1 MSPVPLPATLTVVG
15 VLAALVAPGLAAGP
29 ASAADPCATPRRY
42 VSQAR
47 ADLLRI
53 DANGVHTMGQGT
65 APAGLRM
72 ASTFAGMVTD
82 SPITSAAAARP
93 LGAWVLGGGVP
104 PDAPL
109 ASTVW
114 QQAPPH
120 HAAPALSTAGRRDV
134 GPIRIGTGDMAAH
147 ATWHTGLA
155 CGTRAGRTAHAS
167 TAVAGVQ
174 IAPKPGGGALLA
186 AEGTLGS
193 DTTTA
198 LVAERGMTRATATAA
213 AGIAELGLF
222 TASRSPV
229 RLRVVK
235 APTLTVG
242 TAGTESTTTIAY
254 ESPVVEVSGAG
265 LPAQT
270 LDQPGKS
277 VEFPVP
283 ALAGVPTVPGAP
295 APTVRISLGQVER
308 HTAAG
313 TVRARTTALRV
324 QVTPAARGR
333 TASTEG
339 PMDLAIGVLEA
350 MATAPGPGYAPA
362 VPGQG
367 GPGSGRPVTGQ
378 PVPGGGQ
385 PSSTA
390 PEAGGEAPEGGT
402 GGAGPR
408 AVSGGG
414 LPLTGSPLGLIM
426 FGGGLLVVTGGIA
439 TVLARRGLLF
449 P

>member
-1 MSPVPLPATLTVVG
+1 MSPVPT
-15 VLAALVAPGLAAGP
+15 LAAAGLIAAFVAPGLAAGP

-42 VSQAR
+42 VAQAR

-93 LGAWVLGGGVP
+93 LGAWVLSGGVP

-120 HAAPALSTAGRRDV
+120 HAAPALASAGRRTV
-134 GPIRIGTGDMAAH
+134 GPVQIGTGDTTAH

-155 CGTRAGRTAHAS
+155 CGARSGRTAYAS
-167 TAVAGVQ
+167 TAVAGVR

-186 AEGTLGS
+186 ADGNLGS
-193 DTTTA
+193 HTTTA
-198 LVAERGMTRATATAA
+198 LVTERGATRATATAG
-213 AGIAELGLF
+213 AGLAEFGLF
-222 TASRSPV
+222 TATRSPV
-229 RLRVVK
+229 RIRMVK
-235 APTLTVG
+235 APALTVG
-242 TAGTESTTTIAY
+242 TAGTEASTTIAY
-254 ESPVVEVSGAG
+254 EAPILEVSGAG
-265 LPAQT
+265 LPAQR
-270 LDQPGKS
+270 LDAPGKV

-283 ALAGVPTVPGAP
+283 ALAGVQAVPGAP
-295 APTVRISLGQVER
+295 APTVRISLGDVKR
-308 HTAAG
+308 HTAGG
-313 TVRARTTALRV
+313 TARAQATSVRI

-339 PMDLAIGVLEA
+339 PVDLAIGVLEA
-350 MATAPGPGYAPA
+350 TATAPVPGYAVD
-362 VPGQG
+362 VPGSV
-367 GPGSGRPVTGQ
+367 PGAGQ
-378 PVPGGGQ
+378 PVAGQPTSGSGTPASTIPGAGGQ
-385 PSSTA
+385 A
-390 PEAGGEAPEGGT
+390 PAGGT
-402 GGAGPR
+402 GGGGPR
-408 AVSGGG
+408 AVSGG
-414 LPLTGSPLGLIM
+414 LPLTGSPVGLIL
-426 FGGGLLVVTGGIA
+426 FGGGLLVTVGGIA
-439 TVLARRGLLF
+439 TLLARRGRLF